1 MNVSILFFIM
11 NNYLS
16 DHSSVCKMTIQR
28 KNIKCPGAPH
38 KASRHHVPKYVY
50 VHTNTTVIP
59 ERPTK
64 AMRPS
69 SMTVDG
75 QIVVGTCVPSNLWER
90 VKRNKPSSCP
100 KSVCPCAPRKE
111 RPQGHQYNLGVHNPT
126 RLFN

>member
-1 MNVSILFFIM
+1 MNVSILFLNM

-16 DHSSVCKMTIQR
+16 DNSSVCKMTIQR

-38 KASRHHVPKYVY
+38 KASRHHVPKYFY

-69 SMTVDG
+69 SRIVYG

-90 VKRNKPSSCP
+90 VKRNKALPRP
-100 KSVCPCAPRKE
+100 KSVCPGAPHKGRV
-111 RPQGHQYNLGVHNPT
+111 QGHPNNLGVHNPT